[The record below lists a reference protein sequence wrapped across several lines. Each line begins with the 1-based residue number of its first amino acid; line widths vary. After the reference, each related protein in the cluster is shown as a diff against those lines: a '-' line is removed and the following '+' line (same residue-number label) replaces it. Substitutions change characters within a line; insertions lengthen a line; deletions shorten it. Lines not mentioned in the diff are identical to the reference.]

1 METSLFYAY
10 RLFCSRFQI
19 QIRGKEN
26 EIYKPEFVLNKW
38 KYQDEIASGEFS
50 HRETI
55 LAQRLTMFQ
64 SAKSVATRKIESF
77 GDGIQQMLRKL
88 ASECRRE
95 GCNNWAR
102 RYLSKLHEIIEKKG
116 IDASKE
122 LKARALIE
130 DAQLT
135 WSQGETETAQHM
147 ITAVINMNLPSFT
160 HSKAL
165 GIMGEYLAETHLE
178 DTKTI
183 IDKYLLKSIESS
195 SNLKE
200 IEGKIYRQPLEEIKR
215 LNRKRNYQAMAK
227 CNYF

>member
-1 METSLFYAY
+1 MLSDYFFLF
-10 RLFCSRFQI
+10 FQI
-19 QIRGKEN
+19 QFRGKEDEN
-26 EIYKPEFVLNKW
+26 YKPEFLLNKW
-38 KYQDEIASGEFS
+38 KYQDEIASCEFS

-64 SAKSVATRKIESF
+64 SAKAVATRKIESS
-77 GDGIQQMLRKL
+77 GNGIQQMLRKL
-88 ASECRRE
+88 ASECRRA
-95 GCNNWAR
+95 GFNNWAR
-102 RYLSKLHEIIEKKG
+102 RYLSKLHKLIEKKG
-116 IDASKE
+116 FDVSKE

-135 WSQGETETAQHM
+135 WTQGETDAAQQM
-147 ITAVINMNLPSFT
+147 ITAVIDMKLPSFT

-165 GIMGEYLAETHLE
+165 GIMGEYLAEARLE

-195 SNLKE
+195 TNLKE

-215 LNRKRNYQAMAK
+215 LNRKRNYQAMARCK
-227 CNYF
+227 CF